1 MTLVKL
7 NIWIRT
13 NRREQEREE
22 KSWNPILALLTTI
35 CRPFIRLGLMFKIFL
50 KSICLEVSIS
60 YLKYDNLHK
69 VGKKIPILWF
79 WKFYDFC
86 IGKPETLAKGF
97 GNRTFLRPNLD
108 MLYTA
113 VDTGSVVYKI
123 LYTALYN
130 ISRCRVQSRYCHDSH
145 PYQGCTKRVFSL
157 EKINRLHTANLWCF
171 RKGL

>member
-1 MTLVKL
+1 MSGHHYFLEKSNLILHNILNSISNGIDMMTLVKL

-97 GNRTFLRPNLD
+97 GNRTFLRPISKSY
-108 MLYTA
+108 MA
-113 VDTGSVVYKI
+113 IK
-123 LYTALYN
+123 N
-130 ISRCRVQSRYCHDSH
+130 INKPLLHA
-145 PYQGCTKRVFSL
+145 
-157 EKINRLHTANLWCF
+157 RLLLRERDFLWTY
-171 RKGL
+171 